1 MGLTGYTDQVL
12 GASMKYDVM
21 HPLKPI
27 FLTIVGKILNVIHS
41 NPCVA
46 ENYAQNPNFID
57 FKSFHY

>member
-27 FLTIVGKILNVIHS
+27 FLTIVGKILNVIQAFS
-41 NPCVA
+41 PWGIQTDPFA
-46 ENYAQNPNFID
+46 PY
-57 FKSFHY
+57 